1 MDHVAADTRECEQC
15 GTSFVPRREHDR
27 FCSAPCRAMWNR
39 DHAGDLAAGASALLW
54 SVAAMTEATERLSRI
69 ASADQPRGFSV
80 ISEAVWRVTIVDA
93 TLVRH
98 HPTAYDSAMAGQP
111 PAQRE
116 LVEGTLAGLRFVR
129 NRIGGN
135 GDLGE
140 IIEHRPSP
148 SAGENS
154 VTGWVWRPVP
164 EPTAAPLPS
173 PGRTWESARHR
184 GYQEQLAG
192 HAIAETLSQ
201 AAAFLRLA
209 AVSAAAVTDASAQAG
224 HGH

>member
-1 MDHVAADTRECEQC
+1 MDHMAADTRKCEQC

-27 FCSAPCRAMWNR
+27 FCSAPCRDAWNR
-39 DHAGDLAAGASALLW
+39 DHAGDLAAGASALVW
-54 SVAAMTEATERLSRI
+54 SVTAMTDATQRLSRV
-69 ASADQPRGFSV
+69 AAADQPRAFTV

-98 HPTAYDSAMAGQP
+98 HPAAYDSVMASQA

-129 NRIGGN
+129 NHIGGD

-140 IIEHRPSP
+140 IIEPSQASP
-148 SAGENS
+148 RAGEEPI
-154 VTGWVWRPVP
+154 TGWVWRPVP
-164 EPTAAPLPS
+164 KPTLAPPPS
-173 PGRTWESARHR
+173 PGRAWERARHR

-192 HAIAETLSQ
+192 HAIGETLSR
-201 AAAFLRLA
+201 AAAFLTLA
-209 AVSAAAVTDASAQAG
+209 AANAQAITDASVQAG
-224 HGH
+224 H